1 MATMAGEESNAPAA
15 TVLGIERWV
24 QTAFIVGVVFLFL
37 VFSKLVRAAW
47 DVFAEPDPRF
57 IAPIA
62 GVLAAGV
69 GLALYK
75 APKVHQF
82 SHDVAT
88 ELSKVTWPNREDT
101 WRQTVV
107 VIVVSVVAAIIL
119 GIFDAVWL
127 GITNLVYQF

>member
-1 MATMAGEESNAPAA
+1 MTTMAEEDSNAPAA

-24 QTAFIVGVVFLFL
+24 QTAFIAGTVFLFL
-37 VFSKLVRAAW
+37 VFGKLVRAVW
-47 DVFAEPDPRF
+47 DLFAEPDPRF

-62 GVLAAGV
+62 GLLAAAISIG
-69 GLALYK
+69 LYK

-82 SHDVAT
+82 SHEVAT
-88 ELSKVTWPNREDT
+88 ELSKVSWPNRDET

-107 VIVVSVVAAIIL
+107 VIVVSIVAAIIL
-119 GIFDAVWL
+119 GIFDAIWL